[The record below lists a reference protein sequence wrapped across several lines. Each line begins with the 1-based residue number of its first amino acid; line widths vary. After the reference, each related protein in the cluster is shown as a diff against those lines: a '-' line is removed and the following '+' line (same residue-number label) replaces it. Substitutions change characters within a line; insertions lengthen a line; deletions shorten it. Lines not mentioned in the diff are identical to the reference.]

1 MNTKFQY
8 QKIKESSIP
17 LYVLY
22 NDSINKLKQEERDEM
37 KDPKPLAFSIKT
49 TKTKVKTIRF
59 EILG

>member
-1 MNTKFQY
+1 MST
-8 QKIKESSIP
+8 IP

-22 NDSINKLKQEERDEM
+22 NDSINKLKQEEKDEM

-49 TKTKVKTIRF
+49 IKSKVKTIRF